1 MDKIQQIIPKYKR
14 KGFGK
19 MKKIVLLWDTEIPS
33 DFFVEKLIEESEKG
47 SVKCEIQAYSIAE
60 ALENRIDADVVL
72 LSPLICFEQIKI
84 ERLVRCPVDI
94 IGIGAYALFDVKAIL
109 LKAFDAMRKKRI

>member
-14 KGFGK
+14 KGFSK

-33 DFFVEKLIEESEKG
+33 DFFVEKLIE
-47 SVKCEIQAYSIAE
+47 CEIQAYSIAE

>member
-14 KGFGK
+14 KGFSK

-33 DFFVEKLIEESEKG
+33 DFFVEKLIEEG

>member
-1 MDKIQQIIPKYKR
+1 MGYRNTK
-14 KGFGK
+14 
-19 MKKIVLLWDTEIPS
+19 W
-33 DFFVEKLIEESEKG
+33 FFVEKLIEESEKG

>member
-1 MDKIQQIIPKYKR
+1 MCIRDRQKYQV
-14 KGFGK
+14 
-19 MKKIVLLWDTEIPS
+19 I
-33 DFFVEKLIEESEKG
+33 FFVEKLIEESEKG

-84 ERLVRCPVDI
+84 ERLVRCRCV
-94 IGIGAYALFDVKAIL
+94 
-109 LKAFDAMRKKRI
+109 

>member
-1 MDKIQQIIPKYKR
+1 MDKIQQIIPKYKG
-14 KGFGK
+14 KGFSK

-72 LSPLICFEQIKI
+72 LSPFFYI
-84 ERLVRCPVDI
+84 LV
-94 IGIGAYALFDVKAIL
+94 
-109 LKAFDAMRKKRI
+109 

>member
-14 KGFGK
+14 KGFSK

-60 ALENRIDADVVL
+60 ALDVVL

>member
-14 KGFGK
+14 KGFSK

-47 SVKCEIQAYSIAE
+47 SVKCEIQVYSIAE

>member
-1 MDKIQQIIPKYKR
+1 M
-14 KGFGK
+14 
-19 MKKIVLLWDTEIPS
+19 
-33 DFFVEKLIEESEKG
+33 
-47 SVKCEIQAYSIAE
+47 
-60 ALENRIDADVVL
+60 
-72 LSPLICFEQIKI
+72 LSCFEQIKI

>member
-1 MDKIQQIIPKYKR
+1 MIIIPKYIR
-14 KGFGK
+14 KELGK

-33 DFFVEKLIEESEKG
+33 DVFVEKLIEESKKG
-47 SVKCEIQAYSIAE
+47 SVKCEIQAYPIAE

-94 IGIGAYALFDVKAIL
+94 IGIGAYALFDVKGTL
-109 LKAFDAMRKKRI
+109 LKAFDVMRRKRI

>member
-1 MDKIQQIIPKYKR
+1 MDKIQQIIPKYKG
-14 KGFGK
+14 KGFSK

-72 LSPLICFEQIKI
+72 LSPLICSEQIKI

-109 LKAFDAMRKKRI
+109 LKHLMR